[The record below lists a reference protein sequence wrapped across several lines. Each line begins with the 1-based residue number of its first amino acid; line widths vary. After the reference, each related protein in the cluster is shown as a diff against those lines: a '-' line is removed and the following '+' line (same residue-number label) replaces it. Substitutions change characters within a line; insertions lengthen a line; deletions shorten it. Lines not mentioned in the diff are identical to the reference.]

1 VLEQLLPCS
10 ALEQVC
16 IYNNA
21 FDKLQLYTALLASG
35 YPQPAFQ
42 RLQDDVN
49 ALPLLRFACLH
60 VVKFCLGC

>member
-1 VLEQLLPCS
+1 MLEQLLPCS

-21 FDKLQLYTALLASG
+21 FDKLELYTALLARG
-35 YPQPAFQ
+35 YPQPAVQ

-49 ALPLLRFACLH
+49 ALPLVR
-60 VVKFCLGC
+60 

>member
-1 VLEQLLPCS
+1 VDVLEQLLPCS

-21 FDKLQLYTALLASG
+21 FDKLELYTALLARG
-35 YPQPAFQ
+35 YPQPAVQ

-49 ALPLLRFACLH
+49 ALPLVR
-60 VVKFCLGC
+60 